1 VKKIILLIIYFFISI
16 EIINAEESV
25 PVDVI
30 ADSMQWDDEERIAY
44 AKGNAEATQGD
55 RKLTADELIVHL
67 NEEKDNNEVVIIEAM
82 GNVIFINNAEIASG
96 EKAKYDLI
104 KNNIII
110 QDNVRLKKNKNIMA
124 GDFLEMDLNTGVST
138 INSKKENDRVRVR
151 FSTNNENSNND

>member
-1 VKKIILLIIYFFISI
+1 MKKIILLIIYFFISI